1 MLPLFLLT
9 SALLIATPGPNW
21 IYILTRGTTQG
32 RRSAVISAFGLGC
45 GVVIHTL
52 AAALGLSAVLRASLG
67 VFLLIK
73 YAGGAYL
80 LYLGLK
86 ALLAR
91 DGLGLRRALS
101 PRLDA
106 RDLVRQSITQSLLNP
121 KTALFFLTFLPQFV
135 PLGSTQP
142 MLDMLGLGLLYMF
155 LTVLIY
161 GALGVFSGTLGTWL
175 RARPAAEGRFR
186 FLTAGAFIGLGVWAL
201 WPDRR

>member
-21 IYILTRGTTQG
+21 IYILTRGRHRGGAQ
-32 RRSAVISAFGLGC
+32 RSFRLLAWAVVSSSIHWQLRWGCRPCYAHRLGY
-45 GVVIHTL
+45 
-52 AAALGLSAVLRASLG
+52 
-67 VFLLIK
+67 FLLIK